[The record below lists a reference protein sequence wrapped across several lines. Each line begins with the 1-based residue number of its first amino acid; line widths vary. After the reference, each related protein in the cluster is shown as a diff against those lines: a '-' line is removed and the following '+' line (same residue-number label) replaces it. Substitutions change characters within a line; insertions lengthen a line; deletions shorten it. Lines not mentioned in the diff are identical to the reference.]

1 MAEGAA
7 KKLLNTPL
15 KVLMGILAF
24 VAILLI
30 IWGASELVNNLPDAI
45 KSVGSAATS
54 TPINAPSFLNGII
67 TVVLGEGATISWENL
82 ILYIAIF
89 MILFFALADIVS
101 LFSTFNETTSWVIG
115 FGLAIIAGVTK
126 MVNWIAGVFAVT
138 AGIGAIGIGI
148 IVCAA
153 VFAAVVLN
161 LGIGGPLKKWRRARQ
176 KEINKFKAESGF
188 DQVASFIKG
197 SKTGTQ
203 AAQEGQRGK

>member
-7 KKLLNTPL
+7 KKILSTPL
-15 KVLMGILAF
+15 KVLIGIAAF
-24 VAILLI
+24 VAVLLI
-30 IWGASELVNNLPDAI
+30 IWGASELVNNLPEAI
-45 KSVGSAATS
+45 RSVGSATTS

-67 TVVLGEGATISWENL
+67 TVLLGGGAIVSWENL
-82 ILYIAIF
+82 ILYLAIF
-89 MILFFALADIVS
+89 MILFFALSDIVA

-161 LGIGGPLKKWRRARQ
+161 LGIGGPLRKWRRARQ
-176 KEINKFKAESGF
+176 KEISEFKAEKGF
-188 DQVASFIKG
+188 GKVTSFIKG
-197 SKTGTQ
+197 AKEGAE
-203 AAQEGQRGK
+203 AAQAGEK